1 MISQFSFDKSQT
13 SLPNSKNLEQQYNL
27 YRMCNSYT
35 AMPFNFYSTMVMDS
49 NNLNVCDDDLC
60 NGGGAT
66 PSNSALIMS
75 TIWLFITLAI
85 LV

>member
-1 MISQFSFDKSQT
+1 
-13 SLPNSKNLEQQYNL
+13 
-27 YRMCNSYT
+27 
-35 AMPFNFYSTMVMDS
+35 MPFNFYSTMVMNS

-75 TIWLFITLAI
+75 KIWLFISFVFLI
-85 LV
+85 